1 MGLGLDSAPFP
12 YLELFPFFIFFN
24 FILFILSLSLFYLI
38 SSSFKDR
45 KEVFSAIY
53 CREKNQRRSGTLAR
67 KNQFVLHNGMYSLD
81 AIACH
86 LK

>member
-1 MGLGLDSAPFP
+1 M
-12 YLELFPFFIFFN
+12 
-24 FILFILSLSLFYLI
+24 I

-45 KEVFSAIY
+45 EEDFSAIY
-53 CREKNQRRSGTLAR
+53 CGEKNQRSGTLAR

-81 AIACH
+81 AVACH